1 MLRLFLASAI
11 TLAVACGC
19 SGPNAQLT
27 ACQQDKDQLL
37 ATIREQRDAN
47 RAMHEQVA
55 SLENRLD
62 QSEKEIARL
71 GQPGTRL
78 SSRPV
83 EESKLPWR
91 GGGAKVEAGRR
102 EGEAPAEPSVGLEVA
117 GRKSNSLAA
126 LAARDQRLKLDAKTG
141 VASLDL
147 DVPFEGETANLT
159 AEARRRLDD
168 VAKLL
173 KAKEAKDLRVLVSG
187 YAEGRPPK
195 SGENAFTSA
204 RQLGAARAQA
214 VADYLDRHGIAEER
228 LGVSGV
234 GSRLAA
240 DAGATS
246 RGSSGVQILLA
257 EPETPLVGWGGAD
270 LPLRR

>member
-1 MLRLFLASAI
+1 MVRGFLACSI
-11 TLAVACGC
+11 VLVAALGC

-27 ACQQDKDQLL
+27 ACQTDKDQLL

-47 RAMHEQVA
+47 RAMRDQVA
-55 SLENRLD
+55 SLEGRLD
-62 QSEKEIARL
+62 QSEKELARL
-71 GQPGTRL
+71 GRPGTRL

-83 EESKLPWR
+83 EKSDLPWR
-91 GGGAKVEAGRR
+91 GGNSKSEVVRR
-102 EGEAPAEPSVGLEVA
+102 EGEAPAEPKLRSHGGVLT
-117 GRKSNSLAA
+117 A
-126 LAARDQRLKLDAKTG
+126 LAARDQRLKLDAKSG
-141 VASLDL
+141 VASLDV

-234 GSRLAA
+234 GSRVAA
-240 DAGATS
+240 DGATS
-246 RGSSGVQILLA
+246 RGTSGVQLLLA
-257 EPETPLVGWGGAD
+257 EPETPLVGWGGTD

>member
-1 MLRLFLASAI
+1 MAAM
-11 TLAVACGC
+11 GC

-37 ATIREQRDAN
+37 ATIREQRDSN
-47 RAMHEQVA
+47 RVMHEQVA
-55 SLENRLD
+55 SLESRLD
-62 QSEKEIARL
+62 QSEKELARL

-91 GGGAKVEAGRR
+91 GGGAKAEGGQPR
-102 EGEAPAEPSVGLEVA
+102 EGEAPAEPGVGSKVA
-117 GRKSNSLAA
+117 GQKSNALAA
-126 LAARDQRLKLDAKTG
+126 LAARDQRLKLDAKSG
-141 VASLDL
+141 VARLDL

-159 AEARRRLDD
+159 ADARRRLDE

-173 KAKEAKDLRVLVSG
+173 KAREAKDLRVLVSG

-240 DAGATS
+240 DPGATT

>member
-1 MLRLFLASAI
+1 MRQLATAVVFLG
-11 TLAVACGC
+11 LAALGC

-37 ATIREQRDAN
+37 TTIREQRDAN
-47 RAMHEQVA
+47 RVMREQVA
-55 SLENRLD
+55 SLESRLGE
-62 QSEKEIARL
+62 SEKELARL
-71 GQPGTRL
+71 GRPGTRL

-83 EESKLPWR
+83 ENAELPWR
-91 GGGAKVEAGRR
+91 GGSQNLEASNRK
-102 EGEAPAEPSVGLEVA
+102 SEVA
-117 GRKSNSLAA
+117 DVRPPTSDLRTPSSGTLAA
-126 LAARDQRLKLDAKTG
+126 LAARDQRLKFDAKSG
-141 VASLDL
+141 VASLNV

-159 AEARRRLDD
+159 AEAKRRLDD

-195 SGENAFTSA
+195 SGENAFSSA
-204 RQLGAARAQA
+204 RKLGAARAQA

-240 DAGATS
+240 TQGATS

-257 EPETPLVGWGGAD
+257 EPETPLVGWGGTD